1 MQDRWRKGGKQR
13 EKASGGEYYTAVT
26 LLRCGSEREWLST
39 HYSSDLGGQ
48 LEESSINQ
56 TVAQAEADDSRQQ
69 CSKQPPHPTHQHHH
83 QHALQPSAHTHLPPS
98 TFMCILPLPSYI
110 LCLSLPVVLLFILF
124 FSLSLHLPPSS
135 SFVCP
140 KPSLDPQLQTVN

>member
-13 EKASGGEYYTAVT
+13 EKASGGEYYMAVT
-26 LLRCGSEREWLST
+26 LLRCGSEWEWLST

-83 QHALQPSAHTHLPPS
+83 QHALQPSAHTHIYLPPHLCA
-98 TFMCILPLPSYI
+98 FFLCLPIFYVSLFLLFCCSFSFFLSLSISLLPPLLYALNPLWIPSY
-110 LCLSLPVVLLFILF
+110 
-124 FSLSLHLPPSS
+124 
-135 SFVCP
+135 
-140 KPSLDPQLQTVN
+140 KQ